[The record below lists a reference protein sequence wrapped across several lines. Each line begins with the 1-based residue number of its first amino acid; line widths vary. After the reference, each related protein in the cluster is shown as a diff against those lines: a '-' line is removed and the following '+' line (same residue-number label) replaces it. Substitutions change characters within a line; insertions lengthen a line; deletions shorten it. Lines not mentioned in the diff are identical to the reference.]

1 MTILPPTDAAT
12 DLGHVVVIDDDPS
25 VRRSLCTMLE
35 RAGYRVTEYESADAF
50 LQNPIPP
57 SPVVLL
63 LDMRM
68 PGTTGVMLQ
77 AKLKTLVTHPV
88 PIVFV
93 SGDSRPDEIISAMKQ
108 GAVDFLLKPFT
119 AQAMLDVI
127 TRAMQVA
134 VQSQEVSNKQ
144 AMVSAR
150 LQRLTP
156 RELEICHWMVRGF
169 SNQQIASLD
178 GGAAAT
184 IKLHRSRVMEKM
196 QANTL
201 PELIEMLRGIE
212 LPAPAPELNASE
224 SRVLD

>member
-1 MTILPPTDAAT
+1 MDAVSE
-12 DLGHVVVIDDDPS
+12 LGHVVVIDDDAS

-35 RAGYRVTEYESADAF
+35 RAGYRVSEHESADAF
-50 LQNPIPP
+50 LQKPVPP

-127 TRAMQVA
+127 TRAMQLA
-134 VQSQEVSNKQ
+134 VQSQETSSKQ
-144 AMVSAR
+144 AVISAR

-169 SNQQIASLD
+169 SNQQIASFD

-196 QANTL
+196 QANSL
-201 PELIEMLRGIE
+201 PELIEMLSGLD
-212 LPAPAPELNASE
+212 LPSTARQVGPAA
-224 SRVLD
+224 

>member
-1 MTILPPTDAAT
+1 MDAVA
-12 DLGHVVVIDDDPS
+12 DLGHVVVIDDDAS

-35 RAGYRVTEYESADAF
+35 RAGYRVSDHESADAF
-50 LQNPIPP
+50 LQNPVPA

-77 AKLKTLVTHPV
+77 AKLKTLVAHPV

-127 TRAMQVA
+127 TRAMQLA
-134 VQSQEVSNKQ
+134 VQSQETSSKQ
-144 AMVSAR
+144 AVVSER

-169 SNQQIASLD
+169 SNQQIASFD

-196 QANTL
+196 QANSL
-201 PELIEMLRGIE
+201 PELIEMLSGLE
-212 LPAPAPELNASE
+212 LPSTARQGGPAA
-224 SRVLD
+224 